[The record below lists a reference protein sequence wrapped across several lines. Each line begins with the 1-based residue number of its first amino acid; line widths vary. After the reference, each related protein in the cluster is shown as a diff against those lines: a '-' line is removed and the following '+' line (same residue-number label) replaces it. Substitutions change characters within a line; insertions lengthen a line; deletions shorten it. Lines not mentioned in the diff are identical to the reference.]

1 MPDRDIDE
9 GKRSTLRRFAALG
22 AASPLAGLGTT
33 GTADADSG
41 SGTDTR
47 DAIRGYVASTPG
59 AHFSKI
65 RDDLSLGTGETQ
77 HHLRRLVDD
86 DTVVFRRDGDY
97 KRFFIAGRFSEFE
110 QTALGYLRRRTP
122 RGMLLTLLE
131 HPETSGSELAA
142 ALDISRPTVSG
153 YAVELDDA
161 GILSRGDGYTVER
174 PETVLTLVIRYADS
188 FGPNAIALADDADA
202 LVRYDP

>member
-9 GKRSTLRRFAALG
+9 EKRSTLRRFAALG
-22 AASPLAGLGTT
+22 AASPLAGLGTA
-33 GTADADSG
+33 GTADAESDS
-41 SGTDTR
+41 TDTR

-77 HHLRRLVDD
+77 HHLRQLADD
-86 DTVVFRRDGDY
+86 DAVVFRRDGDY
-97 KRFFIAGRFSEFE
+97 KRFFVAGRFSAFE

-122 RGMLLTLLE
+122 RGMLLALLKQ
-131 HPETSGSELAA
+131 PGTSGSELAA
-142 ALDISRPTVSG
+142 ELDISRPTVSG

-161 GILSRGDGYTVER
+161 GILLRDDGYAVER
-174 PETVLTLVIRYADS
+174 PETILTLVVRYADS
-188 FGPNAIALADDADA
+188 FGPDAVALADDADA